1 MEAVFTPHMNFFLLE
16 TGRRSSA
23 INSNSLCYFSL
34 FFSSFETENVSRSDS
49 SRLWI
54 PIIRAQES
62 CLVTKYLVDSSCKG
76 WCKLSFWGINQCV
89 RAVRHL
95 LDCWGPLLG
104 SLLQGKAENSA
115 QVGSVWSSVQGH
127 RSSPLWKGFGF
138 IPRVLRVHCEKFH
151 RSSKQGE
158 AAKWARVPAPS
169 SVSIGL
175 PAPLGLRKHCQPPP
189 SLLARVVP
197 TAMFS
202 LPFSACS
209 LCCCFPCLSC
219 LSLHS
224 PIPRSFPTSHGFSCR
239 VSPSCWSNPVET
251 PLV

>member
-16 TGRRSSA
+16 TGRRSTA

-104 SLLQGKAENSA
+104 SLLQGKQKTQYRLALSGARCRAIEAHPFERALASFPECYVCIVRNFIEA
-115 QVGSVWSSVQGH
+115 VNKEKLQNGH
-127 RSSPLWKGFGF
+127 
-138 IPRVLRVHCEKFH
+138 V
-151 RSSKQGE
+151 
-158 AAKWARVPAPS
+158 
-169 SVSIGL
+169 
-175 PAPLGLRKHCQPPP
+175 
-189 SLLARVVP
+189 SLLLA
-197 TAMFS
+197 A
-202 LPFSACS
+202 
-209 LCCCFPCLSC
+209 FP
-219 LSLHS
+219 
-224 PIPRSFPTSHGFSCR
+224 
-239 VSPSCWSNPVET
+239 
-251 PLV
+251 